1 MFADLLNAKRYVV
14 SFAGG
19 GGAADRVR
27 VAIHENFF
35 ASSFLTDD
43 AMVT

>member
-1 MFADLLNAKRYVV
+1 MQNDTLCHLP
-14 SFAGG
+14 GG

-27 VAIHENFF
+27 VAVRENFF